1 MLEKQLNRLDLD
13 TVCAYELYQ
22 MKKEF
27 TTTGVLDLSNFVQ
40 KHWALNSTRLFI

>member
-1 MLEKQLNRLDLD
+1 
-13 TVCAYELYQ
+13 

-40 KHWALNSTRLFI
+40 KHWDLNYIQLLFKLF